1 MIRSLGYKEV
11 SLSACCIHE
20 DRPKEPLDVT
30 EILREG
36 RFGISSSIEKKI
48 FKPHHSPS
56 IYRGY
61 GVFSRDMY
69 LFMKNDLIH

>member
-1 MIRSLGYKEV
+1 MQQGFVIRSLGYKEV

-36 RFGISSSIEKKI
+36 IFGISSSIEI
-48 FKPHHSPS
+48 FQATPLTL
-56 IYRGY
+56 
-61 GVFSRDMY
+61 Y
-69 LFMKNDLIH
+69 L